1 MRAFLSAGVFGLLAV
16 LLAAGG
22 QGAAAAQSVSF
33 QERIDR
39 AQPGDTLTI
48 EGGVYE
54 ENVVIDKP
62 LTIEGVGDPVIDG
75 GGEGDVVT
83 ITADN
88 VTISRLVIRGSGR
101 AISQEPAAVKVLD
114 ADRPTIKHNRI
125 EQSHFG
131 IHITGSSGAV
141 IDNNQI
147 DLGVA
152 PVERR
157 GHAIYLWE
165 VTEGAVHGNTVTN
178 AADGIHLEFSE
189 DNGIAMN
196 TVTGSRYALHFMY
209 SHNNRILDN
218 SFAGNLAGAVLMFS
232 HELLLK
238 GNELSENRRGATG
251 TGILLKD
258 VDDIWVEGNRI
269 LRNKYGLTADGAPQE
284 EGATAM
290 FMRNL
295 FALND
300 TGLGLMSSA
309 PITFVEN
316 AMIENTV
323 QVEAL
328 GGDLAGDLM
337 SEAHPGMAPEGSRAG
352 ASRDPVWSIGGRGNY
367 WSDYRGYDA
376 DGDGVGDRPY
386 RPQPYFAGALDDHPT
401 LRLFQFT
408 VAQQALDMAADMF
421 PVYEYSP
428 VIEDSAP
435 LMEPPGPALAG
446 EGGLNGGLLLVS
458 ILLLG
463 LAAALLQWTLDF
475 DPVDWILRGCRRLIG
490 GASRGAS

>member
-1 MRAFLSAGVFGLLAV
+1 MAI
-16 LLAAGG
+16 LLAAGS
-22 QGAAAAQSVSF
+22 QGSSAAPLISF

-48 EGGVYE
+48 EGGIYQ
-54 ENVVIDKP
+54 ENIVIDKP
-62 LTIEGVGDPVIDG
+62 LTIDGIGDPVIDG
-75 GGEGDVVT
+75 GGKGDVVT

-88 VTISRLVIRGSGR
+88 VTLSRLVVRGSAR
-101 AISQEPAAVKVLD
+101 AVSQEPAAIKVLD
-114 ADRPTIKHNRI
+114 ADAPIIKNNRI
-125 EQSHFG
+125 EASHFG
-131 IHITGSSGAV
+131 IHITGSRGAV
-141 IDNNQI
+141 IDGNEI
-147 DLGVA
+147 DLGDA
-152 PVERR
+152 PIERR

-165 VTEGAVHGNTVTN
+165 VTEGAVHRNTVTN
-178 AADGIHLEFSE
+178 SADGIHLEFSQ

-196 TVTGSRYALHFMY
+196 AVTGSRYALHFMY
-209 SHNNRILDN
+209 SNNNRILDN
-218 SFAGNLAGAVLMFS
+218 SFTGNLAGAVLMFS

-238 GNELSENRRGATG
+238 GNDLSENRQGATG

-284 EGATAM
+284 EGATAV

-328 GGDLAGDLM
+328 GGDLASDVM
-337 SEAHPGMAPEGSRAG
+337 SELHPGMADAGPTMRA
-352 ASRDPVWSIGGRGNY
+352 SSDPVWSIGGRGNY
-367 WSDYRGYDA
+367 WSDYNGYDT

-386 RPQPYFAGALDDHPT
+386 RPEPYFAGALDDHPT

-408 VAQQALDMAADMF
+408 VAQQALDMAAEMF
-421 PVYEYSP
+421 PVYQYSP
-428 VIEDSAP
+428 VIEDRAP
-435 LMEPPGPALAG
+435 LMEPPGPALG
-446 EGGLNGGLLLVS
+446 DEGGLNGGLLVVS
-458 ILLLG
+458 VLFLG
-463 LAAALLQWTLDF
+463 LAVALLQVAFDI
-475 DPVDWILRGCRRLIG
+475 DPVGWVLRGGKRLIG
-490 GASRGAS
+490 RAARGAS